1 MDEALDR
8 SVFRIEKRRAEAIL
22 TLSDGRV
29 LAGCFFLGDASGR
42 HVGPERI
49 GDVLNAKGTFFP
61 FQLGDADGDHGHTT
75 LLHRDHVVTVA
86 LPENEDVLDPAYAVA
101 RPHAVWLQL
110 ASGRR
115 VHGSI
120 RFNRPPG
127 QDRLSDWADT
137 ADRFCYIETE
147 EGALLVNVTFVVE
160 IREVES

>member
-22 TLSDGRV
+22 TLSDGRI

-49 GDVLNAKGTFFP
+49 GDVLNSKGTLFP
-61 FQLGDADGDHGHTT
+61 FQIGDADGGRSRTA
-75 LLHRDHVVTVA
+75 LIHRDHVVTVA
-86 LPENEDVLDPAYAVA
+86 LPENEDALDPAYAMA
-101 RPHAVWLQL
+101 QPHAVSLWLS
-110 ASGRR
+110 SG
-115 VHGSI
+115 HSLNGSI

-127 QDRLSDWADT
+127 QDRLSDWAES

-147 EGALLVNVTFVVE
+147 EGALLVNVSYVVE